1 MADSIPTSVQ
11 TVDRPSED
19 RGGRCTRMLSKSHK
33 QKRDASPDTVSVYLD
48 SSVWASPPKN
58 GDSKPIYACI
68 LPDYDFT
75 DDEHYDVITDP
86 LDLHDL
92 DNAAR
97 FLKQWAS
104 RLRSPVYGP
113 PQLSSASDCQTPVGV
128 SALNGNQLE
137 RPEPAGIQQRFINP
151 SPNSGSLVSSISA
164 AEPDRILEHD
174 PLLSHTRS
182 YRQALLV

>member
-1 MADSIPTSVQ
+1 
-11 TVDRPSED
+11 
-19 RGGRCTRMLSKSHK
+19 MLSKSHK

-104 RLRSPVYGP
+104 RLRPADGARASLDSASAPVYGP